1 MKTSDLTSLISAL
14 RSETRENSISPE
26 YLGSVLQS
34 ITDRLATAA
43 ASSELEALQTAINSI
58 ANSGGSASAVELAL
72 QTTVSEHTKQISSIN
87 SQISSIN
94 TQISTLQGSL
104 KSTTTT
110 ANTNKASIASQQSQ
124 INSILNQLTTINN
137 AIANM
142 GSGSSSGGTTTVVQ
156 TSALP
161 HIECNVVK
169 DELYVKVPSS
179 ITAAGYK
186 PIIFRYT
193 RKRNNIKL
201 DAFGINKKG
210 DYQKGWHI
218 FQDAAFAKIGTD
230 YKVSFRKADKTYSA
244 LPSVLVNEPIVKKKT
259 DGSVK
264 AYRFYFGQGHRDVS
278 NWARFRFAIGFAK
291 APDKDK
297 AFDFNTLQTS
307 LAEFQVKVACENE
320 NDYTYHFAL

>member
-43 ASSELEALQTAINSI
+43 ASSELESLQAALDSVSKN
-58 ANSGGSASAVELAL
+58 GGSATAVEVAL
-72 QTTVSEHTKQISSIN
+72 QTTVSEHTKQITAIH

-94 TQISTLQGSL
+94 TQISSLQTSL
-104 KSTTTT
+104 KSTTST
-110 ANTNKASIASQQSQ
+110 ANTNKASLASQQSQ

-137 AIANM
+137 AIASM
-142 GSGSSSGGTTTVVQ
+142 GSDSSTGGTTTVVQ
-156 TSALP
+156 ASALP

-169 DELYVKVPSS
+169 DELYVKVPSA
-179 ITAAGYK
+179 ITSAGYK

-201 DAFGINKKG
+201 DAFGIDKVG
-210 DYQKGWHI
+210 DFQKGWHL
-218 FQDAAFAKIGTD
+218 FRDADFAKVDTD
-230 YKVSFRKADKTYSA
+230 YKVSFRKSNKTYSA
-244 LPSVLVNEPIVKKKT
+244 LPSVLVNEPIVKKNDK
-259 DGSVK
+259 GEVK
-264 AYRFYFGQGHRDVS
+264 AFRFYFGQGHRDVS

-291 APDKDK
+291 APGKDK

-307 LAEFQVKVACENE
+307 LAEFQVKVTCKAE
-320 NDYTYHFAL
+320 NDYDYHFAL